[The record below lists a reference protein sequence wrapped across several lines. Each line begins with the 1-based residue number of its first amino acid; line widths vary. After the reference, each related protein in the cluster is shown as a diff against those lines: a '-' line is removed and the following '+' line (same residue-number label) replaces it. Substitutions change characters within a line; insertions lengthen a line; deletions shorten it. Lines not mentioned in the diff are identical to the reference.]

1 MNDYPR
7 CDASEMNKSWADASI
22 DVERYDS
29 KPASQ
34 SAGDAADTRLRSG
47 HVSLDSGIERKSRLM
62 QQGCASPKKTA
73 HF

>member
-29 KPASQ
+29 KPAGQ
-34 SAGDAADTRLRSG
+34 SA
-47 HVSLDSGIERKSRLM
+47 
-62 QQGCASPKKTA
+62 
-73 HF
+73 